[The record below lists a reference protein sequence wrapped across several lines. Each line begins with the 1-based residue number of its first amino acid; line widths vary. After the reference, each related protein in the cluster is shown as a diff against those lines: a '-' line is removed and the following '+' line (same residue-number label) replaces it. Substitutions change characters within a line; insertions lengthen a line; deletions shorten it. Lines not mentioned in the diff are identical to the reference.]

1 MIDKR
6 VDKES
11 FIKIVNK
18 FNGNTLSLIDI
29 ITCYEKTTIDEIY
42 EPEVLTRPNNHL
54 TNNSKNED
62 IQEVPYINL
71 DNMLFKNDK
80 SFVEAKDTNN
90 PSNKTTK
97 KSLEYIHDP
106 RYKDVILG
114 KITYVDYMNENPNL
128 RKRMQ
133 LKSLLTVLSG
143 YRGFGV
149 SLKEFEK
156 YNTIT
161 LLLGYKQDSEKSTN
175 KIVNRYIS
183 DIEGF
188 NKYLG
193 KSLEILSDAEIYLRT
208 FIQESFPQF
217 KLTATM
223 WSLLTILYFYVK
235 EGYNK
240 ERILYGMLRPASLYQ
255 DEYRR
260 SLISSELDKFKRTSV
275 FVSCVR
281 LLERLN
287 NLKRLISN
295 EMLREGCEDKYK
307 LKELKGD
314 ICSVIDF
321 LEIFNDEDFLE
332 INGDK
337 QCESLVCSNLR
348 QRILYAKVRNN
359 SWHIKQCWLRFNQDS
374 YGMILDFCKE
384 IDDLTGSCISSKWDD
399 IVKDSVSEEDVI
411 KIREIIEQLL
421 NKIKY
426 NF

>member
-6 VDKES
+6 VDKGS
-11 FIKIVNK
+11 FIKIVNE
-18 FNGNTLSLIDI
+18 FNGSTLSLIDI

-42 EPEVLTRPNNHL
+42 EPEVLTRPNKHIVD
-54 TNNSKNED
+54 NSRNEN

-71 DNMLFKNDK
+71 DNMLFNNNEI
-80 SFVEAKDTNN
+80 SEEVQHSN
-90 PSNKTTK
+90 PSNDTVN

-114 KITYVDYMNENPNL
+114 KITYVDYMTENPGL
-128 RKRMQ
+128 KKRMQ
-133 LKSLLTVLSG
+133 LRSLLIVLNG
-143 YRGFGV
+143 YRGFGI

-188 NKYLG
+188 NKYIR

-287 NLKRLISN
+287 NLKRSISN
-295 EMLREGCEDKYK
+295 EMLREDGEDKYK
-307 LKELKGD
+307 LKEIKGN
-314 ICSVIDF
+314 ICNVIDF

-332 INGDK
+332 TNGDK

-359 SWHIKQCWLRFNQDS
+359 SWHIKQCWCRFEQDS

-384 IDDLTGSCISSKWDD
+384 IDDLTGSCISSKWDS
-399 IVKDSVSEEDVI
+399 IVNGSVSEQDVI

>member
-6 VDKES
+6 VDKGS
-11 FIKIVNK
+11 FIKIVNE
-18 FNGNTLSLIDI
+18 FNGSTLSLIDI
-29 ITCYEKTTIDEIY
+29 ITCYEKTSIY
-42 EPEVLTRPNNHL
+42 EPEVLTRPNKHIID
-54 TNNSKNED
+54 NSRNED

-71 DNMLFKNDK
+71 DNMLFKNNEI
-80 SFVEAKDTNN
+80 SEEVQRSNPGNDTV
-90 PSNKTTK
+90 K
-97 KSLEYIHDP
+97 KSLDYIHDP
-106 RYKDVILG
+106 RYKDVMLG
-114 KITYVDYMNENPNL
+114 KITYVDYMTENPGL
-128 RKRMQ
+128 KKRMQ
-133 LKSLLTVLSG
+133 LRSLLIVLNG

-156 YNTIT
+156 RNNIT
-161 LLLGYKQDSEKSTN
+161 LLLEYKQDSEKATN

-183 DIEGF
+183 DIDSF
-188 NKYLG
+188 HKYMS
-193 KSLEILSDAEIYLRT
+193 KSIEILSDAEIYLRT

-223 WSLLTILYFYVK
+223 WSLLTILYFYAK
-235 EGYNK
+235 EGYSR
-240 ERILYGMLRPASLYQ
+240 ERVLYGMLRPASLYQ
-255 DEYRR
+255 DEYKR

-275 FVSCVR
+275 FVSCTR

-295 EMLREGCEDKYK
+295 EMLREDGEDKYK
-307 LKELKGD
+307 LKEIKD
-314 ICSVIDF
+314 NICNVIDF
-321 LEIFNDEDFLE
+321 LEIFNDEYFLE

-359 SWHIKQCWLRFNQDS
+359 SWHIKQCWCIFKQDS

-384 IDDLTGSCISSKWDD
+384 IDDLTGSCISSKWGN
-399 IVKDSVSEEDVI
+399 IVTGSVSEQDVI
-411 KIREIIEQLL
+411 KIREIIDQLL